1 MFHHAQL
8 ISSLKALLDVRAKTG
23 IDMVLVELGMMDS
36 LAYVRDIQRNFWNK
50 IRKRSDYNDSVLKQV
65 IDMAIRVNSPMSV
78 VFQNM
83 LSTNQTAES
92 QAASRI
98 LASSSSRAL
107 TYREINPHLSVHE
120 MYTCQFRG
128 KESDRIVTSRLRL
141 QSHRLKVETG
151 R

>member
-1 MFHHAQL
+1 M
-8 ISSLKALLDVRAKTG
+8 
-23 IDMVLVELGMMDS
+23 
-36 LAYVRDIQRNFWNK
+36 
-50 IRKRSDYNDSVLKQV
+50 LKQV

-120 MYTCQFRG
+120 MYTHQFRG